1 MKHYFSPN
9 PSALHDLRTTE
20 LTVRGVSM
28 SFVTDS
34 GVFSK
39 GILDYGSRLLME
51 NMQIPPQSAVLDL
64 GCGWGAI
71 GILAALIN
79 PSGHVTMVDV
89 NERAL
94 VLAARNAQENQVTNA
109 TVLASDGFAGLL
121 GFTYDVVLTNPP
133 IRAGK
138 EVVFSFYEGAKAA
151 LRPGGKLWVVI
162 RKKQGADSTEKKL
175 SELFYRVELM
185 ARSKGYHVY
194 AAEHQ
199 PPFEAKKQ
207 TG

>member
-1 MKHYFSPN
+1 
-9 PSALHDLRTTE
+9 
-20 LTVRGVSM
+20 VRGVSM

-39 GILDYGSRLLME
+39 GSLDYGSRLLME
-51 NMQIPPQSAVLDL
+51 NMQIPPSSAVLDL

-71 GILAALIN
+71 GVMAALIN
-79 PSGHVTMVDV
+79 PSGQVTMVDV

-94 VLAARNAQENQVTNA
+94 ALAARNVKENQVTNA
-109 TVLASDGFAGLL
+109 TILSSDGFAGLL

-162 RKKQGADSTEKKL
+162 RKKQGAESTEKKL
-175 SELFYRVELM
+175 SELFCRVELM

-194 AAEHQ
+194 AAEQQ